1 MSIGGRREFPQR
13 EQPVPRPKYGLCP
26 VRLGNRVVV
35 SEVEQKSHEVREA
48 EWGKADRAGFVGQ
61 GEDFGFPSG

>member
-13 EQPVPRPKYGLCP
+13 EQPVPRPKHRLCP
-26 VRLGNRVVV
+26 VRLWNRVVV
-35 SEVEQKSHEVREA
+35 SEVEQKSREVREA
-48 EWGKADRAGFVGQ
+48 ECGKADRAGFGGQ